1 MGLLLNVDYS
11 DPLVRARA
19 LRALRASGV
28 KSVGIEEAAE
38 AYYVHYRSPIFGG
51 RSSSPVWERFLTTY
65 VKSHYYRAV
74 AGVCRLNH
82 KASLEAAA
90 RLLRAFESY
99 LKSLENYGRAWFGRG
114 AREAWAEAMRQIR
127 RHMGDPADVAELHRV
142 FKKLGEILGR
152 GRSGD
157 PASLALSVATDPRRV
172 RLARVLARALE
183 LAPRMGLLFDGRGRP
198 GFIEWERAYGSL
210 SRIGRAALYAKA
222 LSVGA
227 PLLFLH
233 KAAWAEIP
241 VYRARGGG
249 DKGVYLLIDKSG
261 SMYGAVKGVEKIA
274 VAAAYAIAA
283 LRRFKNVV
291 VRFFDA
297 EVYEP
302 ISDVEKLVDV
312 LTRVVASGGTDITK
326 AVEAATEDA
335 KSRRLEG
342 YTLAVVTDGEDDKL
356 NPVVLKEARAVFKE
370 VWFVLIGDSKPP
382 PYVRVARLFLGEDR
396 PGVNA
401 VEGPPRAV

>member
-51 RSSSPVWERFLTTY
+51 RASSPVWERFLTTY

-142 FKKLGEILGR
+142 LKNSA
-152 GRSGD
+152 RSS
-157 PASLALSVATDPRRV
+157 A
-172 RLARVLARALE
+172 
-183 LAPRMGLLFDGRGRP
+183 
-198 GFIEWERAYGSL
+198 
-210 SRIGRAALYAKA
+210 
-222 LSVGA
+222 
-227 PLLFLH
+227 
-233 KAAWAEIP
+233 
-241 VYRARGGG
+241 GGG
-249 DKGVYLLIDKSG
+249 REIRRP
-261 SMYGAVKGVEKIA
+261 
-274 VAAAYAIAA
+274 
-283 LRRFKNVV
+283 LRFPSPQIP
-291 VRFFDA
+291 A
-297 EVYEP
+297 ELDWPEFW
-302 ISDVEKLVDV
+302 
-312 LTRVVASGGTDITK
+312 
-326 AVEAATEDA
+326 
-335 KSRRLEG
+335 
-342 YTLAVVTDGEDDKL
+342 
-356 NPVVLKEARAVFKE
+356 RA
-370 VWFVLIGDSKPP
+370 P
-382 PYVRVARLFLGEDR
+382 
-396 PGVNA
+396 
-401 VEGPPRAV
+401 